1 MATKKKTTTAAPVT
15 FTRPDDARNAG
26 LEAGQAGFVF
36 GFTTKDGKGLDFCPN
51 FVTVSKDG
59 VISLNAGEILKEAR
73 KRANQTSVPGRP
85 DFVPPT
91 FAVAFGKELAMAKAT
106 IKATRAK
113 FVEAWLIRNKI
124 KECPYAVLRKQVAQR
139 NAELAARPT
148 ISVWNDNTDRYEDV
162 VAGNWSDRRAGES
175 TESYHN
181 RVNA

>member
-1 MATKKKTTTAAPVT
+1 MATKKKTTTAPVT

-26 LEAGQAGFVF
+26 LDVGQAGFVF
-36 GFTTKDGKGLDFCPN
+36 GFTTKDGKGLDFCPH

-73 KRANQTSVPGRP
+73 KRANQTSVPGCTN
-85 DFVPPT
+85 FVQPT
-91 FAVAFGKELAMAKAT
+91 FAVAFGRELAMAKAT

-113 FVEAWLIRNKI
+113 FVEAWLIRNRI
-124 KECPYAVLRKQVAQR
+124 KECPRAALRKHVAQR

-148 ISVWNDNTDRYEDV
+148 VSVWNDNTDSYENV
-162 VAGNWSDRRAGES
+162 VTGSWSNRRRGES
-175 TESYHN
+175 TEAYHN

>member
-1 MATKKKTTTAAPVT
+1 MATKKKTTTAPVT

-26 LEAGQAGFVF
+26 LEAGASAFTF
-36 GFTTKDGKGLDFCPN
+36 GFTTKDGKGLDFCPQ
-51 FVTVSKDG
+51 FVTVTADG
-59 VISLNAGEILKEAR
+59 VISLNAAEILKEAR

-85 DFVPPT
+85 NFVPPT
-91 FAVAFGKELAMAKAT
+91 FAVAFKKELSMAMAS

-124 KECPYAVLRKQVAQR
+124 KECPYAVLRKHVAQR

-148 ISVWNDNTDRYEDV
+148 VSVWNDNTDRYEDV
-162 VAGNWSDRRAGES
+162 VAGNWSDRRSGES
-175 TESYHN
+175 TEAYHN